1 MTSPHPNSLLLQ
13 LRARECVRLWSHGG
27 AASHHALP
35 LSRSAPHRITDELDA
50 ASICATALRSK
61 SSANLPQHI
70 LLGHTGCV
78 NAVAVSDGA
87 TSHGRWIAS
96 AGDDERVL
104 LWDAYLPVLEVHA
117 NSGHTIRSIQ
127 LGRTGAHEPHTLDS
141 DVASASSRSSSASA
155 GSIHRGFA
163 RAFGGH
169 SANIFGLQFTPDS
182 RRIVSCGLDAGILM
196 YDIETGGTTENGG
209 RLRAPIRSFTGHESS
224 VHRTSFIKDSSDVFL
239 SASNDHTCRL
249 FDARASGSRAQLVG
263 GLGYSLN
270 SVHCSPTDEHAF
282 VTAGKALCL
291 HDLRQ
296 MHASKPAAPP
306 PTTRS
311 AMGRAQQLARTALA
325 LRRGQMP
332 PEEDEDAGEEGA
344 GEAGSDSD
352 DESEFNAIMRIMLS
366 GRSSARATPIAVV
379 QSFDLTTLTPPVGP
393 SVSTRAEAAGARG
406 SARGRGATRGA
417 RGRGAARS
425 RGRGRGAAAAGA
437 ASSSTAD
444 AAAPSAGRTRSR
456 GRGGRGRGSARAPT
470 TAEEAPADDDEM
482 PESDRRASEAADS
495 AAAAPRRSSRN
506 RPAEPAVE
514 VKDEDDDA
522 DEAEAP
528 SSFPTPNE
536 RRRERLAQLSP
547 PREASSCEYSS
558 DGRFVLACMMKAT
571 PLLFDVTRTQ
581 PVLSMQSR
589 GTFSGY
595 SHTCTLKSAVFAGP
609 DDRFVIAG
617 SDNFG
622 IFVWDRTLQREDI
635 LGISDGVGAAA
646 ASSAASSLS
655 VSAASSS
662 SSSTTFLNACKILRG
677 HRSIPNNQRFHPQ
690 LMQIL
695 SCGVE
700 KVVRVFNCN
709 RVPVDLH
716 QREREAEEPAGA
728 ERVAGDVIP
737 AEEAQRLLRLEHI
750 PTQAASQTDAV
761 APAAASSASAH
772 KRAASDKLA
781 AQPEEKKARSQRE
794 SSSAMVDEQDSK
806 TASSTAASA
815 AASSSASAGASSSA
829 GSSSA
834 AVPSASSD
842 PLYRMVKTYSTVR
855 NPYTRLQCAYLLSG
869 GAAVFGAAAAMFADA
884 EAEELAA
891 VRGGPDEPDPRSSD
905 SMAEDRA
912 CLAQFDFY
920 VSRSVAGEP
929 SDGDSDSEDNFG
941 IENVSSSEGDD
952 DDAAARA
959 EAGDTETHHTFLDL
973 NSDEERRMREALNM
987 DDEDD
992 DDGDEAE
999 EA

>member
-1 MTSPHPNSLLLQ
+1 MTTPHPNSLLLQ

-27 AASHHALP
+27 AASHSALP

-50 ASICATALRSK
+50 ASICAQALRSK
-61 SSANLPQHI
+61 SSSTLPQHI

-117 NSGHTIRSIQ
+117 NSGHTVRFIQSGRS
-127 LGRTGAHEPHTLDS
+127 GAHHERQSLDA
-141 DVASASSRSSSASA
+141 DLLAAPPAPRSAATYA

-196 YDIETGGTTENGG
+196 FDIETGGASENGG
-209 RLRAPIRSFTGHESS
+209 ALRAPIRSFTGHESS
-224 VHRTSFIKDSSDVFL
+224 VHRTSFIKDSNEVFL

-296 MHASKPAAPP
+296 MHASKPTAPP

-311 AMGRAQQLARTALA
+311 AMGRAQQLARTAMA

-332 PEEDEDAGEEGA
+332 PDEDEDAAEEGA
-344 GEAGSDSD
+344 GAGAADAGSDD
-352 DESEFNAIMRIMLS
+352 DESEFNALLRIMLS
-366 GRSSARATPIAVV
+366 GRSSARATPIAVM
-379 QSFDLTTLTPPVGP
+379 QSFDLTTLTPPAAPV
-393 SVSTRAEAAGARG
+393 VSTRTAAAARG
-406 SARGRGATRGA
+406 SARGRGAGRGA
-417 RGRGAARS
+417 RGRGASSRS
-425 RGRGRGAAAAGA
+425 RGRGRGSAAASGAGD
-437 ASSSTAD
+437 ASSPSA
-444 AAAPSAGRTRSR
+444 AVPAAPSSGRAR
-456 GRGGRGRGSARAPT
+456 GRGRSGRGRGARAAA
-470 TAEEAPADDDEM
+470 TAASTQDAPADDDEM
-482 PESDRRASEAADS
+482 PESDRRAAEAADT

-506 RPAEPAVE
+506 RPAVE
-514 VKDEDDDA
+514 VEDAEDD

-536 RRRERLAQLSP
+536 RRRERLAQLTP

-558 DGRFVLACMMKAT
+558 DGRFVLASMMKAN
-571 PLLFDVTRTQ
+571 PLLFDVTRPT

-589 GTFSGY
+589 GAFSGY

-622 IFVWDRTLQREDI
+622 IFAWDRTLQREDI
-635 LGISDGVGAAA
+635 LGVTDGAA
-646 ASSAASSLS
+646 ASSS
-655 VSAASSS
+655 SAATSSSSSVAAAAS

-709 RVPVDLH
+709 RVPADLH
-716 QREREAEEPAGA
+716 QREREADEPAGT
-728 ERVAGDVIP
+728 ERVAGDVLP
-737 AEEAQRLLRLEHI
+737 AAEAQRLLRLEHI
-750 PTQAASQTDAV
+750 PTQATDAL
-761 APAAASSASAH
+761 AGAAASSASAH

-781 AQPEEKKARSQRE
+781 KCEEKKARSQRE
-794 SSSAMVDEQDSK
+794 SSSAMVDEGEQERKSSSSAAA
-806 TASSTAASA
+806 ASSSSSSAAAPVTAA
-815 AASSSASAGASSSA
+815 AASSSAASS
-829 GSSSA
+829 
-834 AVPSASSD
+834 PSSD

-855 NPYTRLQCAYLLSG
+855 DPYTRLQCAYLLSG
-869 GAAVFGAAAAMFADA
+869 GAAAFGAAASMFADA
-884 EAEELAA
+884 EDEVAA
-891 VRGGPDEPDPRSSD
+891 VRGDEADPRSND

-929 SDGDSDSEDNFG
+929 SDGSESEDDIG
-941 IENVSSSEGDD
+941 IEAVSSED
-952 DDAAARA
+952 DDA
-959 EAGDTETHHTFLDL
+959 EGEGGETETHHTFLDL

-987 DDEDD
+987 SGDEDEE
-992 DDGDEAE
+992 DEEE